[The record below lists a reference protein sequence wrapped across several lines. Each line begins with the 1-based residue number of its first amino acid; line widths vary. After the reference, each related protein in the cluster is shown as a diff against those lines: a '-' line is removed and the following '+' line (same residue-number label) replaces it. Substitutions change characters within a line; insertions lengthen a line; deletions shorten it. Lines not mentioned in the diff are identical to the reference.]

1 MPLTSK
7 YRLPSTHQGCV
18 RNHNGP
24 LLVTLGGMDTA
35 FVLTWFFGFKDSD
48 VEAERTVKKV
58 RLGRRDPVAK

>member
-1 MPLTSK
+1 MA
-7 YRLPSTHQGCV
+7 
-18 RNHNGP
+18 
-24 LLVTLGGMDTA
+24 TLGGMDTA